1 MNWATLDITI
11 LGPALLAGL
20 LVVATHVPLGQHVLA
35 RGIIFLDLAVAQV
48 AGLGIIAAYS
58 FNWEPGG
65 WQVQAVAFSAA
76 TLSVLFLN
84 YSEKRWPQIQEALI
98 GSLFILAS
106 SGGIL
111 LLSTNPHGGEHLK
124 ELLIGQIL
132 WVNYTQ
138 LLPVAILY
146 VVVLVLWFALQQR
159 RSSLHFYLL
168 FALAITTSVQLV
180 GIYLVFASLIL
191 PTLAIRN
198 KPRNALWYGYAL
210 GLSGYLLGLILAAL
224 LDMPAGAMIV
234 YSLAIVAV
242 AGGFLWRQQETGAS
256 REASETNQR

>member
-1 MNWATLDITI
+1 MNWSAFDPTI

-20 LVVATHVPLGQHVLA
+20 LVIATHVPLGQRVLE

-48 AGLGIIAAYS
+48 AGLGIIAAHS
-58 FNWEPGG
+58 FHWQPGG

-76 TLSVLFLN
+76 ILSVLFLN
-84 YSEKRWPQIQEALI
+84 FSEKRWPQIQEALI
-98 GSLFILAS
+98 GSLFVLAS

-111 LLSTNPHGGEHLK
+111 LLSSNPHGGEHLK

-138 LLPVAILY
+138 LIPVAILY
-146 VVVLVLWFALQQR
+146 AIVLGLWFTIQQR

-191 PTLAIRN
+191 PALATR
-198 KPRNALWYGYAL
+198 RCTSYGLWWGYITGVAGFVI
-210 GLSGYLLGLILAAL
+210 GLLLAAL

-234 YSLAIVAV
+234 YTLTLAAFIVSKLLARS
-242 AGGFLWRQQETGAS
+242 GLTT
-256 REASETNQR
+256 TNTQ